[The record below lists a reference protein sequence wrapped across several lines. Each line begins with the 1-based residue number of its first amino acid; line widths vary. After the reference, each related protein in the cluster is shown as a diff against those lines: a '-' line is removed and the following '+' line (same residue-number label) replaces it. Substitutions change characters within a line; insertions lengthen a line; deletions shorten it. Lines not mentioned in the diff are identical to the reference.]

1 MAWPGSSWLS
11 FPTRGV
17 TDLGIFHPGI
27 LGLKYPSQVYL
38 EAHMTS
44 FISLK
49 LTEDPVV
56 KEAVDCQLQREGAW
70 KKKSS
75 TAMECQEIFESIS
88 NTNVIPTRENC
99 DNYIS
104 SKRMEMARLKKAA
117 KAVIA
122 SRYLEQTNN
131 KSIQL
136 EVQGHLATL
145 LIQEESN
152 MAWQSL
158 IFSVPRGVMTFAARA
173 VTNSLASPD
182 NLARWKKIVQ
192 PKCPQCSISPC
203 TLGHLLNNCKE
214 ALDRYEWRHNNIVKY
229 LHTLFSAR
237 GMEAGEVFADLEGLR
252 VNGVTVPADIAITG
266 QWTFC
271 QWTEA

>member
-1 MAWPGSSWLS
+1 
-11 FPTRGV
+11 
-17 TDLGIFHPGI
+17 
-27 LGLKYPSQVYL
+27 
-38 EAHMTS
+38 
-44 FISLK
+44 
-49 LTEDPVV
+49 
-56 KEAVDCQLQREGAW
+56 
-70 KKKSS
+70 
-75 TAMECQEIFESIS
+75 
-88 NTNVIPTRENC
+88 
-99 DNYIS
+99 
-104 SKRMEMARLKKAA
+104 MARLKKAA

-158 IFSVPRGVMTFAARA
+158 IFSVPKGVMTFAARA
-173 VTNSLASPD
+173 ATNSLASPD

-229 LHTLFSAR
+229 LHTPFFLP
-237 GMEAGEVFADLEGLR
+237 EGWKL
-252 VNGVTVPADIAITG
+252 VKSLPI
-266 QWTFC
+266 
-271 QWTEA
+271 